1 MSSST
6 LSTST
11 GNAPAPRVPA
21 WKRLGLKL
29 KSASG
34 ESHTRTAPTTDAA
47 APPHASA
54 PAPQKWEQVNGSASA
69 KRKPSGALKSDH
81 SAKKARSDLP
91 EVQTPRPSKKSVVFA
106 AEVTESPTPAAAN
119 GTQAAASKKPKQP
132 TKPKSASG
140 AGLAAIPAAAAAK
153 ASKSP
158 GKQGPVNLEP
168 ALAYL
173 RQWHTSRD
181 SWKFNKNHQTRLL
194 EQVFADETTIP
205 AVDIGVFYAYI
216 RGLKGGVRARLREL
230 ARGIRARDM
239 EQGTDGFS
247 AAASNNGNNNNN
259 NKKND
264 KEAAAQAQ
272 RKQKEYEDVIAAF
285 LGRDRAPGERR
296 FDEVDYVLR
305 TTDMEMQ
312 RRVVKRMRAETVLE
326 ELADGDEEAASTA
339 STTLASTSSSSNSSG
354 GGTTIQNGDGNAD
367 AEDGKRLQ
375 LNDGSQ
381 QRVKRRRLRKARTAG
396 EVEDESSSSSSSS
409 ESESSSSSDSSS
421 SDDDD
426 DRQGPERPNNPK
438 RKGAEASTS
447 SSSSSSSSSSDDSE
461 SESESESED
470 SSDDD

>member
-11 GNAPAPRVPA
+11 GNAPPPRVPA

-29 KSASG
+29 KPASG
-34 ESHTRTAPTTDAA
+34 ESHTSTAATTDAA
-47 APPHASA
+47 AAPLASA
-54 PAPQKWEQVNGSASA
+54 PVPQKREEVNGNASA

-81 SAKKARSDLP
+81 SAKKARRDLP
-91 EVQTPRPSKKSVVFA
+91 EVQTPTASKKTKSVTFA
-106 AEVTESPTPAAAN
+106 AELTGSPAPAAAN
-119 GTQAAASKKPKQP
+119 GAQAAASKKPKQP
-132 TKPKSASG
+132 TKKASAAG
-140 AGLAAIPAAAAAK
+140 AGVAATPAAAAAK

-230 ARGIRARDM
+230 AWGIRARDM

-247 AAASNNGNNNNN
+247 AAAGNNGTN

-272 RKQKEYEDVIAAF
+272 RKQKEYEEVIAAF
-285 LGRDRAPGERR
+285 LARGRAPGERR

-305 TTDMEMQ
+305 TADMEMQ

-326 ELADGDEEAASTA
+326 ELAAGDEKAASTG
-339 STTLASTSSSSNSSG
+339 TTTVTTTSSSNSSA
-354 GGTTIQNGDGNAD
+354 GGTTTQSGDGNVD

-381 QRVKRRRLRKARTAG
+381 QRIKRRRLRKARTAG
-396 EVEDESSSSSSSS
+396 DVEDESISSSSSS

-426 DRQGPERPNNPK
+426 ARQETRRLNNPK
-438 RKGAEASTS
+438 QRRAETSTS
-447 SSSSSSSSSSDDSE
+447 SSSSFSSSSSEEDSE
-461 SESESESED
+461 SESESESDD

>member
-6 LSTST
+6 LSTSN

-29 KSASG
+29 KPASG
-34 ESHTRTAPTTDAA
+34 ESHTSTAAAADAA
-47 APPHASA
+47 VAPLASA
-54 PAPQKWEQVNGSASA
+54 PVPQKREQVNGSAGE

-81 SAKKARSDLP
+81 SVKKARRDFP
-91 EVQTPRPSKKSVVFA
+91 EVQTPTPSRKTKSVTFA
-106 AEVTESPTPAAAN
+106 AEVTGSPTPAAAN
-119 GTQAAASKKPKQP
+119 RTQAAVSKKPKQP
-132 TKPKSASG
+132 AKTKSAAG
-140 AGLAAIPAAAAAK
+140 AGVAATPAVAAAK
-153 ASKSP
+153 PSKAP
-158 GKQGPVNLEP
+158 GKHGPVNLEP

-205 AVDIGVFYAYI
+205 AVDIGIFYAYI

-247 AAASNNGNNNNN
+247 ATAGNNGN

-264 KEAAAQAQ
+264 KEVAAQAQ
-272 RKQKEYEDVIAAF
+272 RKQKEYEEVIAAF
-285 LGRDRAPGERR
+285 LGRDRARGERR

-305 TTDMEMQ
+305 TADMEMQ

-326 ELADGDEEAASTA
+326 ELADGDEEAASTV
-339 STTLASTSSSSNSSG
+339 TTTVTATSSPNSSG
-354 GGTTIQNGDGNAD
+354 GGTTIQSGDGNVE

-396 EVEDESSSSSSSS
+396 DIEEESSSSSSS

-426 DRQGPERPNNPK
+426 DRQEMKRPNNPK

-447 SSSSSSSSSSDDSE
+447 SSSSSSSSSSGEDSE
-461 SESESESED
+461 SESESESDD

>member
-11 GNAPAPRVPA
+11 GNAPPPRVPA

-29 KSASG
+29 KPASD
-34 ESHTRTAPTTDAA
+34 ESHISTGATTDAA
-47 APPHASA
+47 AGPLA
-54 PAPQKWEQVNGSASA
+54 PAPVPQKREQINGSASA
-69 KRKPSGALKSDH
+69 KREASGALKSDH
-81 SAKKARSDLP
+81 SAKKARRDLP
-91 EVQTPRPSKKSVVFA
+91 EEQTQTPSKKAKSVTFA
-106 AEVTESPTPAAAN
+106 AEVTESPAPAAAN
-119 GTQAAASKKPKQP
+119 GTRAPASKKPKQP
-132 TKPKSASG
+132 TKKKPAIG
-140 AGLAAIPAAAAAK
+140 AGVAATPAAAAAK

-205 AVDIGVFYAYI
+205 AVHIGVFYAYI

-230 ARGIRARDM
+230 AQGIRARDM
-239 EQGTDGFS
+239 EQGIDGFS
-247 AAASNNGNNNNN
+247 AAAGNNGNNK
-259 NKKND
+259 KKND

-272 RKQKEYEDVIAAF
+272 RKQNKYEEVIAAF
-285 LGRDRAPGERR
+285 LERDHPPGERR

-326 ELADGDEEAASTA
+326 ELADSDEEAASTA
-339 STTLASTSSSSNSSG
+339 TTTVTTTSSSNSSA
-354 GGTTIQNGDGNAD
+354 GGTTTQTGDGSVD
-367 AEDGKRLQ
+367 AEDDKRLQ

-381 QRVKRRRLRKARTAG
+381 QRVKRRRLRKARTVG
-396 EVEDESSSSSSSS
+396 DVEDESSSSSSSS

-426 DRQGPERPNNPK
+426 DRQETKRLNNPK

-447 SSSSSSSSSSDDSE
+447 SSSSSSSSSKDSE
-461 SESESESED
+461 SESESESDDSEED
-470 SSDDD
+470 